1 MNAEFINPF
10 INAATNVLKT
20 MAAIT
25 PEAGK
30 PYLKTDSKTWGVV
43 TGIIGMAGNEI
54 SGNMVISFDQGS
66 ILEIVNKML
75 MESYTE
81 VSDEVVDAVGE
92 ITNMITGGA
101 KKELSESGCV
111 FEMATPVML
120 KGQGTELKQLAAV
133 PVIVLPF
140 TTGAGKFVIE
150 ANLARRK

>member
-10 INAATNVLKT
+10 INATTNVLKT
-20 MAAIT
+20 MASTT

-30 PYLKTDSKTWGVV
+30 PYLKKDSKTWGVV

-54 SGNMVISFDQGS
+54 SGNMVISFDQAS

-75 MESYTE
+75 MENYTE
-81 VSDEVVDAVGE
+81 LSDEVVDAVGE

-101 KKELSESGCV
+101 KKELSETGCL

-120 KGQGTELKQLAAV
+120 KGQGTEIKQLTAV
-133 PVIVLPF
+133 PVVVIPF
-140 TTGAGKFVIE
+140 STSAGKFVIE
-150 ANLARRK
+150 ANLSRRK